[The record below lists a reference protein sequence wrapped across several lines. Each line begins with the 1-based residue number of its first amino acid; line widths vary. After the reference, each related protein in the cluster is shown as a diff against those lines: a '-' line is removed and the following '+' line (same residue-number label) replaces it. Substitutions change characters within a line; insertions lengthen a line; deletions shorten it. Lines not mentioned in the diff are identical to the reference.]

1 MENFEA
7 KISTAQGDSRIVA
20 GNGLLGQIGAIAAGE
35 VMGRRVVIVTDEHV
49 RPLYLVPVQAALE
62 AAGFSVEAAT
72 VPPGETSK
80 SVEQLTA
87 LWSAF
92 HAFGLTRSDLVVALG
107 GGVVGDLAGF
117 AAATYLRGCPVIQV
131 PTTLLAQV
139 DSSIGGKTGIDL
151 PFGKNLAGAFHQ
163 PKAVVTDPLVLS
175 TLPAYRFAEGMAEV
189 VKYGCIYDEAL
200 FSQIETFAD
209 HRDDEAARFAI
220 IKRCVQLK
228 ADVVNRD
235 ALDTGE
241 RMMLNFGHTIG
252 HAIEHTIGYG
262 RISHGEAV
270 AIGMVSATRIGEH
283 IGRTPTGTATRIAA
297 LLTRLSLPTTTTL
310 TVDDI
315 FQTLLSDKKKL
326 SNAIHFI
333 LLDRLGHAVRVPF
346 EPEALRLIFTDYSRE
361 SGGTL

>member
-1 MENFEA
+1 MMEKFET
-7 KISTAQGDSRIVA
+7 KISTTRGASRIVV
-20 GNGLLGQIGAIAAGE
+20 GNGLLGQIGVIAAEE
-35 VMGRRVVIVTDEHV
+35 VVGRRAVIVTDENV
-49 RPLYLVPVQAALE
+49 RPLCLAPVQASLE
-62 AAGFSVEAAT
+62 AAGFSVEAVA

-80 SVEQLTA
+80 SVEQLSA
-87 LWSAF
+87 LWGAF
-92 HAFGLTRSDLVVALG
+92 NAFGLTRTDLVVALG

-163 PKAVVTDPLVLS
+163 PKAIVADPLVLS

-200 FSQIETFAD
+200 FSRIEAFAD
-209 HRDDEAARFAI
+209 TLEDEAERFAI
-220 IKRCVQLK
+220 ITRCVQLK

-241 RMMLNFGHTIG
+241 RMILNFGHTIG
-252 HAIEHTIGYG
+252 HAIEHTTGYG
-262 RISHGEAV
+262 LMSHGEAV
-270 AIGMVSATRIGEH
+270 AIGMVAASRIGER
-283 IGRTPTGTATRIAA
+283 IGRTPAGTTSRIAA
-297 LLTRLSLPTTTTL
+297 LLTRLSLPITTTL

-333 LLDRLGHAVRVPF
+333 LLDRLGRAVRVPF
-346 EPEALRLIFTDYSRE
+346 EPEALREELLVSLCDTNR
-361 SGGTL
+361 